1 MSKEGEVEKE
11 MKKLDKSIMNY
22 IIFWGII
29 STALLLL
36 WGFFDLDV
44 VWAVAGI
51 TIGADNYLNYRT
63 MRRR

>member
-1 MSKEGEVEKE
+1 MR
-11 MKKLDKSIMNY
+11 KLDKSNMK
-22 IIFWGII
+22 IIIWGII

-36 WGFFDLDV
+36 WGIFNLDV

-51 TIGADNYLNYRT
+51 TIGALNYLHYRT